1 MTTFATRRISQ
12 ETFDAVVRENVEDFD
27 MDAAEAVREAREQFE
42 HQGVDLTGVDVS
54 GSEERKAERAALVAD
69 VALVKKAAAG
79 GVARPDLLEAL
90 ARAATLCSAG
100 RGRAAA
106 SARSTVVAAQGLSAL
121 ARLARSCVDEA
132 TDAVGDAGVLAATL
146 AALDRAVRGDA
157 DARDAFQ
164 YGGCVEAT
172 VAALKAGVKTD
183 AAAAAAALR
192 VAAAA
197 ARQCEAVKAAFM
209 RLKLARLAV
218 EALVTAAAAH
228 PL

>member
-90 ARAATLCSAG
+90 ARAATPGRG

-106 SARSTVVAAQGLSAL
+106 SARSTVVAAQGSAL
-121 ARLARSCVDEA
+121 ARLARSRADEA
-132 TDAVGDAGVLAATL
+132 TDAAGDAACSRRRSRRWTARFG
-146 AALDRAVRGDA
+146 RRRRGT
-157 DARDAFQ
+157 RSN
-164 YGGCVEAT
+164 
-172 VAALKAGVKTD
+172 
-183 AAAAAAALR
+183 
-192 VAAAA
+192 
-197 ARQCEAVKAAFM
+197 
-209 RLKLARLAV
+209 
-218 EALVTAAAAH
+218 TAAASKRRSRRSRPA
-228 PL
+228 

>member
-90 ARAATLCSAG
+90 ARAATLCAAG

-106 SARSTVVAAQGLSAL
+106 SARSTVVAA
-121 ARLARSCVDEA
+121 ARPRFTSCVIFGACIAPHCEPRKCSQVLSSA
-132 TDAVGDAGVLAATL
+132 RGRVTAPLRSVSWLSHNTFSGPMCSTDALTPAATS
-146 AALDRAVRGDA
+146 
-157 DARDAFQ
+157 
-164 YGGCVEAT
+164 
-172 VAALKAGVKTD
+172 
-183 AAAAAAALR
+183 
-192 VAAAA
+192 
-197 ARQCEAVKAAFM
+197 
-209 RLKLARLAV
+209 
-218 EALVTAAAAH
+218 
-228 PL
+228 

>member
-106 SARSTVVAAQGLSAL
+106 SWWRMQAAANACLRALESAVSLRTWRARS
-121 ARLARSCVDEA
+121 RRRSEW
-132 TDAVGDAGVLAATL
+132 
-146 AALDRAVRGDA
+146 
-157 DARDAFQ
+157 
-164 YGGCVEAT
+164 
-172 VAALKAGVKTD
+172 KA
-183 AAAAAAALR
+183 
-192 VAAAA
+192 
-197 ARQCEAVKAAFM
+197 
-209 RLKLARLAV
+209 
-218 EALVTAAAAH
+218 
-228 PL
+228 

>member
-90 ARAATLCSAG
+90 ARAATLCAAG

-106 SARSTVVAAQGLSAL
+106 SARSTVVAAPVSYTHL
-121 ARLARSCVDEA
+121 
-132 TDAVGDAGVLAATL
+132 TL
-146 AALDRAVRGDA
+146 PTKRIV
-157 DARDAFQ
+157 
-164 YGGCVEAT
+164 
-172 VAALKAGVKTD
+172 
-183 AAAAAAALR
+183 
-192 VAAAA
+192 
-197 ARQCEAVKAAFM
+197 
-209 RLKLARLAV
+209 
-218 EALVTAAAAH
+218 
-228 PL
+228 

>member
-90 ARAATLCSAG
+90 ARAATLCAAG

-132 TDAVGDAGVLAATL
+132 TNAVGDAGVLAAQRNNSSRL
-146 AALDRAVRGDA
+146 AGTASRVGVRAPAGA
-157 DARDAFQ
+157 ASSS
-164 YGGCVEAT
+164 GGHG
-172 VAALKAGVKTD
+172 AGVKR
-183 AAAAAAALR
+183 AQAGI
-192 VAAAA
+192 
-197 ARQCEAVKAAFM
+197 AAFIS
-209 RLKLARLAV
+209 REK
-218 EALVTAAAAH
+218 
-228 PL
+228 